1 MQRFPILLIL
11 CLFLSP
17 KLWAEATTYVWPISN
32 SDTQDPMNTSFG
44 PRINN
49 SRWDMHDGVDLPGEC
64 GTTVHA
70 VADGTVIT
78 LGDAAP
84 PTWNSRHVLLRVND
98 ARRGAVYVYYFHLQS
113 IAAGLQV
120 GQTLTRGA
128 NLGRLGDDDATYCH
142 LHLEFREGNSQQA
155 SSRHPL
161 LFLPYENSDN
171 LTVPANPRFNRQA
184 NGAMAARLTFSLQS
198 KKEGDLSRVEVDIMN
213 GSTVLQTRRVDFND
227 KTTINEGNSD
237 DLAFVND
244 IAVEG
249 YQTSN
254 MVADNRTDLQYGIV
268 LRNLPTDCDSLVARV
283 YDLSGHSKTSE
294 TIAVPNQAAM
304 TYNLNFEDGLDVP
317 TDWTKRTSTTG
328 SGTAIANDA
337 TLALGGTHSFRA
349 TDESDT
355 ESASQQAAIERGLPA
370 GRFEWRVGGWLR
382 PDKLEF
388 PVDKQAYLLH
398 FLNQAS
404 TPLAAAAR
412 LRRTGDSLYAGI
424 AAKKPDGSTGGIS
437 SAETIDTGT
446 WRYWMLRLLRVG
458 TREATAVLY
467 FDDENSCSE
476 VARYN
481 WDSTLAEPV
490 GIRLGIGQ
498 SFSKVKAVVNLDEVE
513 VTERTF

>member
-1 MQRFPILLIL
+1 MQHFPALLIL
-11 CLFLSP
+11 CLFLPSP
-17 KLWAEATTYVWPISN
+17 LWAKATTYVWPISN
-32 SDTQDPMNTSFG
+32 SATQDPMNTSFG

-64 GTTVHA
+64 GTEVHA
-70 VADGTVIT
+70 VADGTVI
-78 LGDAAP
+78 GFGSAEP
-84 PTWNSRHVLLRVND
+84 PRWNSRHVVLKVND
-98 ARRGAVYVYYFHLQS
+98 ATRGEVYVYYLHLQS
-113 IAAGLQV
+113 IADGLKKDVQV
-120 GQTLTRGA
+120 KRGPK
-128 NLGRLGDDDATYCH
+128 LGDDGATYCH
-142 LHLEFREGNSQQA
+142 LHLEFRQGNSEQS

-161 LFLPYENSDN
+161 LFLPYEDTDN
-171 LTVPANPRFNRQA
+171 LTAPANPRFNRQA
-184 NGAMAARLTFSLQS
+184 NGAMAARLNFSLPS

-213 GSTVLQTRRVDFND
+213 GSTVLQTRRVDVND

-254 MVADNRTDLQYGIV
+254 MAADNRTDLQYGIV
-268 LRNLPTDCDSLVARV
+268 LRNLPGNCDRLAARV
-283 YDLSGHSKTSE
+283 YDLAGHSKASE
-294 TIAVPNQAAM
+294 TIAVPNQAAV
-304 TYNLNFEDGLDVP
+304 TYNLTFEDGRDVP

-328 SGTAIANDA
+328 SGTTIANDA
-337 TLALGGTHSFRA
+337 TLALAGTHSFRA
-349 TDESDT
+349 TDESNT
-355 ESASQQAAIERGLPA
+355 ESGSQQAAIERGLPA
-370 GRFEWRVGGWLR
+370 GRFEWRVGGWVR
-382 PDKLEF
+382 PDKLEL

-412 LRRTGDSLYAGI
+412 LRRTGDSIYAGI
-424 AAKKPDGSTGGIS
+424 AGKKWDGSTGGIS
-437 SAETIDTGT
+437 SAETIDTGR

-467 FDDENSCSE
+467 FDNGNSDSE

-481 WDSTLAEPV
+481 WDSTVAEPV

-498 SFSKVKAVVNLDEVE
+498 SFSGVKAVVNLDEVE
-513 VTERTF
+513 VTESTF